1 MSMMEQQSQS
11 QSQSQ
16 NTVHM
21 PSARE
26 PHPIGSSLA
35 SIQVSVPHIEVNVN
49 KLIGKLFVML
59 KEQSDRIASLENKVQ
74 QLEKKQTNL

>member
-1 MSMMEQQSQS
+1 MSIMEQRVESK
-11 QSQSQ
+11 

-26 PHPIGSSLA
+26 PHPTGHSLA

-74 QLEKKQTNL
+74 LLEKKQTNL

>member
-1 MSMMEQQSQS
+1 MEQ
-11 QSQSQ
+11 QSQ

-21 PSARE
+21 PSELPPARE

-35 SIQVSVPHIEVNVN
+35 SIQVTIPHIEVNVN

>member
-26 PHPIGSSLA
+26 LRPTGHSLA

-74 QLEKKQTNL
+74 LLEKKQTNL

>member
-1 MSMMEQQSQS
+1 MSMMEQQS

-26 PHPIGSSLA
+26 LRPTGRSLA
-35 SIQVSVPHIEVNVN
+35 SIHITTPTIEVNVN

-74 QLEKKQTNL
+74 LLEKKQTNL